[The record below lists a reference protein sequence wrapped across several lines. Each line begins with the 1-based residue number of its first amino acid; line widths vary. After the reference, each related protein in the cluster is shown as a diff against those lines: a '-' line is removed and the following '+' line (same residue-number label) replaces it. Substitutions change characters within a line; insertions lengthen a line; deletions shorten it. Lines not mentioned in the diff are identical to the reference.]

1 MMSTLK
7 AVFFALALAI
17 SLQAAPA
24 IAVDALQNGNIILF
38 RHANA
43 PGVGDPP
50 NFQLNDCATQRNL
63 DEVGRL
69 QAKRIG
75 DYLRAQNVKVDR
87 VITSQW
93 CRCKDTASNAF
104 PELTGASIQAD
115 AVFNSFFNERKEEPQ
130 QTAAAKNLLL
140 AWRGAG
146 YLVVVTHQVN
156 ITALTNIF
164 PQSGEGIVL
173 RRDGKQLKVVG
184 RINP

>member
-1 MMSTLK
+1 MMSALK
-7 AVFFALALAI
+7 GALV
-17 SLQAAPA
+17 SLIICMGFNASPVIAAD
-24 IAVDALQNGNIILF
+24 VLQGGNIILF

-75 DYLRAQNVKVDR
+75 DYLRAQGVKIDR

-104 PELTGASIQAD
+104 PELTGASNQAD
-115 AVFNSFFNERKEEPQ
+115 AIFNSFFNERKEEPQ

-140 AWRGAG
+140 AWKGSG

-184 RINP
+184 RVNP